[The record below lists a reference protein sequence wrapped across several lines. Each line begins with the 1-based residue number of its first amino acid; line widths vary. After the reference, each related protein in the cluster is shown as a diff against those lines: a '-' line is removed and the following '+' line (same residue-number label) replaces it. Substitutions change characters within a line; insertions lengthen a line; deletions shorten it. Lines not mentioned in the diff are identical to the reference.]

1 MAIKPEFPP
10 LLPQGFHPLTVD
22 ELHTL
27 IVANFPLSQSR
38 PELWANLLWL
48 VDQLSSLQIKCK
60 LWLDGSLL
68 TEKVE
73 PDDVDLVVDV
83 PFDALNAAT
92 VPQRAFLAE
101 LSAHAFRDAPK
112 KLHTFLICSA
122 PFGHIAAPRA
132 AVLRDQWIK
141 DFGFSFRKRI
151 PKGIALLDVVP

>member
-1 MAIKPEFPP
+1 MS
-10 LLPQGFHPLTVD
+10 VD

-27 IVANFPLSQSR
+27 IVDNFPLSQSR
-38 PELWANLLWL
+38 PELWNSLLWL
-48 VDQLSSLQIKCK
+48 VDRLKSLQIKCK

-92 VPQRAFLAE
+92 PQQQAFLTE

-112 KLHTFLICSA
+112 KLHTFLIYSA
-122 PFGHIAAPRA
+122 PFGHVAAPRA
-132 AVLRDQWIK
+132 AVLREQWVK